1 MDILLLFPPL
11 SVEERYGN
19 RKLGEIGGHLPPFGL
34 ACIASYIREHSFSV
48 GIMDALAEDMEPMQ
62 VLDYIGKHQPKVIGF
77 SAMTPQFLRT
87 VRIAKDISKRFPEI
101 LTIIGGHHASIM
113 PYETLEEDCCLD
125 LLVYGEGEETFL
137 EIINKYKERG
147 WNKEEF
153 LKDADCLKAID
164 GIAFRDKDSNIK
176 INKSRRQ
183 IEDLDSLPSPAWDL
197 LPLGKYIP
205 LPNQYLNKPVIHMV
219 SIRGCPFDCD
229 FCSNNSVFGRKIRA
243 RSPERVVDDIKYVK
257 SKYNMKE
264 ISFWDDTMT
273 VNKKWLERFCNC
285 LIENKVNVTWTCY
298 SRVDTVNLEILK
310 LMKKAGCWNIF
321 YGYESGNQQ
330 LLDNIN
336 KGITLEQIRNA
347 NKWTKEAGIEVRASF
362 MIALPGETPEM
373 AKKTIDFA
381 IELEP
386 EYAQFSITTPY
397 PGTKL
402 FDTAKK
408 SGRLREDFSKYNMW
422 EVVYVPEGYMDEKQI
437 VAIEKLAMRK
447 FYFRF
452 RFIFEKIKR
461 VRSFEDIRRYINGLK
476 MAIGFAT

>member
-11 SVEERYGN
+11 SVDERYGN
-19 RKLGEIGGHLPPFGL
+19 RKLGDVGGHLPPFGL

-48 GIMDALAEDMEPMQ
+48 GIVDAPAENMDSGQ
-62 VLDYIGKHQPKVIGF
+62 VLDYIGRHQPRVIGIT
-77 SAMTPQFLRT
+77 AMTPQFQRT
-87 VRIAKDISKRFPEI
+87 VQIAKGIFERFSGV
-101 LTIIGGHHASIM
+101 LTVIGGHHASIM
-113 PYETLEEDCCLD
+113 PDKTLEENYGLD
-125 LLVYGEGEETFL
+125 LLVCGEGEETFL
-137 EIINKYKERG
+137 EIINKYKEKG
-147 WNKEEF
+147 WKKEGF
-153 LKDADCLKAID
+153 LNDTESLRTID
-164 GIAFRDKDSNIK
+164 GIAFRDKDNNIK
-176 INKSRRQ
+176 INKSRKQ
-183 IEDLDSLPSPAWDL
+183 IEDLDSLPSPTWDL
-197 LPLGKYIP
+197 LPVEKYLP

-219 SIRGCPFDCD
+219 SIRGCPFDCG

-243 RSPERVVDDIKYVK
+243 RSPERVVEDIKYVK
-257 SKYNMKE
+257 SKYNIKE

-402 FDTAKK
+402 YETAKQ
-408 SGRLREDFSKYNMW
+408 SGRLRDDFSKYNMW
-422 EVVYVPEGYMDEKQI
+422 EVVYIPYGYKDEEEI
-437 VAIEKLAMRK
+437 LTVEKLAMRK

-452 RFIFEKIKR
+452 RFIFEKVKR

-476 MAIGFAT
+476 IAIGFTT

>member
-113 PYETLEEDCCLD
+113 PYETLEKDCCLD

-273 VNKKWLERFCNC
+273 VNKKWLEKFCNC

>member
-48 GIMDALAEDMEPMQ
+48 GIMDALAEDMESMQ

-273 VNKKWLERFCNC
+273 VNKKWLEKFCNC

>member
-402 FDTAKK
+402 YETAKQ
-408 SGRLREDFSKYNMW
+408 SGKLRDDFSKYNMW

>member
-101 LTIIGGHHASIM
+101 LAIIGGHHASIM

-273 VNKKWLERFCNC
+273 VNKKWLEKFCNC

>member
-273 VNKKWLERFCNC
+273 VNKKWLEKFCNC

>member
-243 RSPERVVDDIKYVK
+243 RSPERVMDDIKYVK

-273 VNKKWLERFCNC
+273 VNKKWLEKFCNC

>member
-48 GIMDALAEDMEPMQ
+48 GIMDALAEDMESMQ

-273 VNKKWLERFCNC
+273 VNKKWLEKFCNC

-321 YGYESGNQQ
+321 YGYESGTQQ

>member
-1 MDILLLFPPL
+1 M
-11 SVEERYGN
+11 
-19 RKLGEIGGHLPPFGL
+19 KL
-34 ACIASYIREHSFSV
+34 HSSDGSF
-48 GIMDALAEDMEPMQ
+48 L
-62 VLDYIGKHQPKVIGF
+62 
-77 SAMTPQFLRT
+77 MTL
-87 VRIAKDISKRFPEI
+87 
-101 LTIIGGHHASIM
+101 
-113 PYETLEEDCCLD
+113 
-125 LLVYGEGEETFL
+125 
-137 EIINKYKERG
+137 
-147 WNKEEF
+147 
-153 LKDADCLKAID
+153 
-164 GIAFRDKDSNIK
+164 
-176 INKSRRQ
+176 
-183 IEDLDSLPSPAWDL
+183 
-197 LPLGKYIP
+197 
-205 LPNQYLNKPVIHMV
+205 
-219 SIRGCPFDCD
+219 
-229 FCSNNSVFGRKIRA
+229 
-243 RSPERVVDDIKYVK
+243 K

-273 VNKKWLERFCNC
+273 VNKKWLEKFCNC

-402 FDTAKK
+402 YETAKQ
-408 SGRLREDFSKYNMW
+408 SGKLRDDFSKYNMW
-422 EVVYVPEGYMDEKQI
+422 EVVYVPEGYIDEKQI